1 MKKWIP
7 KRGEEVEYFNDKED
21 WYKGIFVCYCD
32 KYAVIIKKYSI
43 EYFDNLT
50 DYDRITEMTLYS
62 LIRKIKTKEEKY
74 IERLEGKLKESQRK
88 RKEDLYTAFFEGQ
101 DGRYLDFES
110 FYKNNFKDYNQ
121 AE

>member
-7 KRGEEVEYFNDKED
+7 KRGEEVEYFNDKGD
-21 WYKGIFVCYCD
+21 WYKGTFVCYCD

-43 EYFDNLT
+43 EYFDKLT

-74 IERLEGKLKESQRK
+74 TERLEEKLKQSSRERK
-88 RKEDLYTAFFEGQ
+88 KRFTDNFF
-101 DGRYLDFES
+101 
-110 FYKNNFKDYNQ
+110 
-121 AE
+121 